1 MSSWTIH
8 EVAHAPRTGGM
19 SAGRKGVGGREQHRA
34 KGGWYAQGVSADRLT
49 AALTLRVSAR
59 LSGNNRTQQNGR
71 LINNRNVL
79 LTVLGAGSPRLGH
92 QGGQG
97 RTL

>member
-1 MSSWTIH
+1 MQ
-8 EVAHAPRTGGM
+8 PGQGGCQ
-19 SAGRKGVGGREQHRA
+19 RGGRGWEAARQRRA
-34 KGGWYAQGVSADRLT
+34 KGGWYAQGVSAASVT

-59 LSGNNRTQQNGR
+59 LSDNNRTQQNGR

-79 LTVLGAGSPRLGH
+79 LTVLGAGSPRLG
-92 QGGQG
+92 QRSGQG

>member
-19 SAGRKGVGGREQHRA
+19 SAGRKGVGA
-34 KGGWYAQGVSADRLT
+34 KGGWYAQGVSAARVT